1 MPHGLSGKIDGIFA
15 VQARRF
21 HLICDAVVPFL
32 MQISRQLIVQDAKL
46 WLDTG
51 TLFGQGGEGFE
62 RINIACPRT
71 TIEQAMQRLEH
82 AVHKTR

>member
-21 HLICDAVVPFL
+21 RLICDAVVPFL

-62 RINIACPRT
+62 RINIACPRA

>member
-1 MPHGLSGKIDGIFA
+1 
-15 VQARRF
+15 
-21 HLICDAVVPFL
+21 

-51 TLFGQGGEGFE
+51 TLFGQDGEGFE
-62 RINIACPRT
+62 RINIACPRA
-71 TIEQAMQRLEH
+71 TIEQAMQRLER

>member
-1 MPHGLSGKIDGIFA
+1 MPHGLGGKIDGIFA

-21 HLICDAVVPFL
+21 RLICDAVVPFL

-62 RINIACPRT
+62 RINIACPRSILKDALER
-71 TIEQAMQRLEH
+71 IER
-82 AVHKTR
+82 AVRQ